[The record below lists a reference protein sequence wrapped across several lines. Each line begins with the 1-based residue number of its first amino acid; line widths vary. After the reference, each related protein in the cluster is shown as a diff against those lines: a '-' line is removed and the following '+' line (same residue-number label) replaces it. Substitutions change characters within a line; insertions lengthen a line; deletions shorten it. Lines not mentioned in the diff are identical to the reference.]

1 MTPALEGA
9 PNFRDLGGHATTDGR
24 TLRPGRLFRS
34 QGLHALTDA
43 DLETLRSLD
52 VRLVCDLRS
61 ERERGLHPSRWPP
74 GMRTHQMALDVA
86 ADIRGGNRDM
96 LDMIRAQPG
105 GEGARAMMAATYR
118 MFPTRFALPLARFFA
133 RLTSRDA
140 RSAVPALVHCSVGK
154 DRTGF
159 MIAMLLSALGVSR
172 EAIYRDYLA
181 TDRYVD
187 REYRIRITE
196 TAIAALHETLAD
208 RGALEV
214 IASVDPTFLDAA
226 FAAVTAQYGNVANY
240 LSSACALDAVARQ
253 RFIDVMTEP

>member
-9 PNFRDLGGHATTDGR
+9 PNFRDLGGHAAADGR

-61 ERERGLHPSRWPP
+61 ERERVLHPSRWPR
-74 GMRTHQMALDVA
+74 GMRTHQMTLDVS
-86 ADIRGGNRDM
+86 ADIRGGNRDL

-105 GEGARAMMAATYR
+105 GEGARTMMIASYG
-118 MFPTRFALPLARFFA
+118 MFPIRFAQPLARFFA
-133 RLTSRDA
+133 HLTSGDA
-140 RSAVPALVHCSVGK
+140 RTAVPALVHCSVGK

-159 MIAMLLSALGVSR
+159 IIAMLLSALGVSR
-172 EAIYRDYLA
+172 EAIDRDYLA

-187 REYRIRITE
+187 REYRIRITKQ
-196 TAIAALHETLAD
+196 AIAELHELVPD
-208 RGALEV
+208 RAALEV
-214 IASVDPTFLDAA
+214 IASVEPAFLDAA
-226 FAAVTAQYGNVANY
+226 FAAVTAQFGSVANY
-240 LSSACALDAVARQ
+240 LSSACALDAAARQ
-253 RFIDVMTEP
+253 RFIDAMTQP